1 MIRLIINAVG
11 AVTVLIFAFGLLGL
25 YQMVLASPEMWGKI
39 ATIWLLQIAPL
50 GVSLLLTIVI
60 TKRTLQQLRITA

>member
-1 MIRLIINAVG
+1 MRLIIKAVG
-11 AVTVLIFAFGLLGL
+11 AVTGLIFAFGLFGL
-25 YQMVLASPEMWGKI
+25 YQMVLTSPEMWGKF

-60 TKRTLQQLRITA
+60 TKRTFQQLQITS

>member
-11 AVTVLIFAFGLLGL
+11 AVTGLIFAFGLFGL
-25 YQMVLASPEMWGKI
+25 YQLVLASPEMWGKF

-50 GVSLLLTIVI
+50 GVSLLLTIVV
-60 TKRTLQQLRITA
+60 TKRTLQQLQITS